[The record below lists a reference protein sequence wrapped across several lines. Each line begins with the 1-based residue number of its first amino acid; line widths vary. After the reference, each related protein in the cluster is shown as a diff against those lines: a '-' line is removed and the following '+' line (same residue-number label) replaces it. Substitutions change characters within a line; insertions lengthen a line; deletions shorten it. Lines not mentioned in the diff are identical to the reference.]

1 MACPITLARNK
12 PKEAA
17 MKCQFCHQDVDDP
30 CHTAQQ
36 MQQRAMGHVERCE
49 RALQSQ
55 QGMRTGA
62 HRRDVQGNG

>member
-1 MACPITLARNK
+1 
-12 PKEAA
+12 